1 MQKISIF
8 LSAQQSLSSLAQQ
21 AATLTALQ
29 KIWHATIPE
38 NLLPYTQ
45 AGNVQHKRL
54 TVYADNGA
62 IAAKIKL
69 LLPTLLSKLQ
79 KQGVEVTSIRVQV
92 QVQSI
97 ANKPNRSLRVIS
109 QNGADNLQAL
119 SQQLSGTA
127 LGEALARIASHRHQK

>member
-1 MQKISIF
+1 MQKINTLLSTQPSICS
-8 LSAQQSLSSLAQQ
+8 LVEQASA
-21 AATLTALQ
+21 LTALQ
-29 KIWHATIPE
+29 QTWHAIAPE

-62 IAAKIKL
+62 VAAKIKL

-97 ANKPNRSLRVIS
+97 ASKPIRSPRVVS
-109 QNGADNLQAL
+109 ENGAINLIAL
-119 SQQLSGTA
+119 SKQLAGSQ
-127 LGEALARIASHRHQK
+127 LGEILEKIASHKR

>member
-1 MQKISIF
+1 MQKISTL
-8 LSAQQSLSSLAQQ
+8 LSTQQSISSLAKQ
-21 AATLTALQ
+21 ASALTALQ
-29 KIWHATIPE
+29 KIWHAIVPE

-45 AGNVQHKRL
+45 AGNIQHKRL

-62 IAAKIKL
+62 VAAKIKL

-97 ANKPNRSLRVIS
+97 ASKPIRSPRVVS

-119 SQQLSGTA
+119 SKQLSGTR
-127 LGEALARIASHRHQK
+127 LGEILAKIASHKR

>member
-1 MQKISIF
+1 MQKINTLLSTHPSICS
-8 LSAQQSLSSLAQQ
+8 LVEQASA
-21 AATLTALQ
+21 LTALQ
-29 KIWHATIPE
+29 QIWHAIVPE

-45 AGNVQHKRL
+45 AGNIQHKRL

-62 IAAKIKL
+62 VAAKIKL

-97 ANKPNRSLRVIS
+97 ASKPIRSPRVVS
-109 QNGADNLQAL
+109 QHGADMLKAL
-119 SQQLSGTA
+119 SKQLNGTQ
-127 LGEALARIASHRHQK
+127 LGEVLARIASHKR

>member
-1 MQKISIF
+1 MRKISTF
-8 LSAQQSLSSLAQQ
+8 LSAQQSISSLAHQ
-21 AATLTALQ
+21 ASALTALQ
-29 KIWHATIPE
+29 KIWHAIIPE

-45 AGNVQHKRL
+45 AGNIQHKRL

-62 IAAKIKL
+62 VAAKIKL

-97 ANKPNRSLRVIS
+97 ASKPIRSPRVVS

-119 SQQLSGTA
+119 SNQLTGTK
-127 LGEALARIASHRHQK
+127 LGEILARIASHKR